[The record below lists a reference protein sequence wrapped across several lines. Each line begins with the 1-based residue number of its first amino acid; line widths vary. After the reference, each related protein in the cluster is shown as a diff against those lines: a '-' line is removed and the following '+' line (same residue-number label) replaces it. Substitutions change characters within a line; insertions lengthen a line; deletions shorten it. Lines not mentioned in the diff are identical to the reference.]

1 MIVADFRIISISNDA
16 KSQLVKNK
24 IVTDETLVASVK
36 PTKSAIPVNS
46 KPGLYV
52 VLTAKNGRV
61 PFWMMTYYDPTVTD
75 IDLSEVP
82 VTELVNIWEKNGI
95 ETAIEAYENGI
106 QLKGEGA
113 NKAAKDAKG
122 KKKTKKPQKGV
133 FLPSMSESVS
143 LDVDYIDVADIAAVE
158 EEIRSGKPTKL
169 SSSFTDEYNDL
180 DSDELDTI
188 VDEGSFDD
196 L

>member
-1 MIVADFRIISISNDA
+1 
-16 KSQLVKNK
+16 
-24 IVTDETLVASVK
+24 
-36 PTKSAIPVNS
+36 
-46 KPGLYV
+46 
-52 VLTAKNGRV
+52 
-61 PFWMMTYYDPTVTD
+61 
-75 IDLSEVP
+75 
-82 VTELVNIWEKNGI
+82 
-95 ETAIEAYENGI
+95 
-106 QLKGEGA
+106 
-113 NKAAKDAKG
+113 
-122 KKKTKKPQKGV
+122 
-133 FLPSMSESVS
+133 MSESVS